1 MLAHPSDDTFFATT
15 ELATLFLISMR
26 AHESVLF
33 IHSVYP
39 IQYVNLA
46 ALKYAV
52 FISSQ
57 CHTAG

>member
-1 MLAHPSDDTFFATT
+1 MLARPSDDTFSATT

-26 AHESVLF
+26 AHKSVLF

-39 IQYVNLA
+39 TQYVNLA

-52 FISSQ
+52 FILSQ
-57 CHTAG
+57 CRTMG